1 MQVQRGRPQSAVLG
15 TAAAFDPIT
24 VANIVHKPDNK
35 PDNKHKFAFPLED
48 GTLQPEGT
56 DDKPQAKR
64 TRYGESWVLEE
75 QRRERL
81 LRSTPEYRFMLKVEG
96 TTTPLLTQKHLN
108 SDFADVRKTLD
119 AARVRSEK
127 SEDKIRELK
136 TQLMTQLIPNIANHQ
151 KIGMSLVHTSDGDK
165 IQVATSDAASANAP
179 GNAIDAALF
188 KMQNPGREPI
198 GLDSFFQNINA
209 AIDSTLN
216 SQLTASPE
224 YGEEQSMMWAM
235 LPQHSGVF
243 NYTPIYQ
250 QGLCLACAKL
260 EDIVGVL
267 WTPEELVL
275 KGQGPGASASD
286 ENLNT
291 LLAQLVGY
299 EILDN
304 DTMVTRRYSTQF
316 QAKDLKQKRAM
327 LIMNLKR
334 RLGGEET
341 QWTSLATGHNGM
353 PWGSGMMRMG

>member
-1 MQVQRGRPQSAVLG
+1 MQVQRGKPQSAVLG
-15 TAAAFDPIT
+15 TAAAFDQ
-24 VANIVHKPDNK
+24 VNVDNVSTTSPGGK
-35 PDNKHKFAFPLED
+35 KHAFPLED
-48 GTLQPEGT
+48 GTLQPEET
-56 DDKPQAKR
+56 DAAPQAKR
-64 TRYGESWVLEE
+64 SRYGAAWVEEE
-75 QRRERL
+75 QRREQE
-81 LRSTPEYRFMLKVEG
+81 LRRTPQYKFMLKVEG

-108 SDFADVRKTLD
+108 ADFADVRKTLD
-119 AARVRSEK
+119 AARERWVK

-151 KIGMSLVHTSDGDK
+151 KIGMSLVNTDGVDK
-165 IQVATSDAASANAP
+165 IQVATSDAAAANPP

-188 KMQNPGREPI
+188 KMQNPGRAPI
-198 GLDSFFQNINA
+198 ALDAFFKNINT

-216 SQLTASPE
+216 SQLSASPE
-224 YGEEQSMMWAM
+224 FGEEQSMMWAM
-235 LPQHSGVF
+235 MPQHTGVL
-243 NYTPIYQ
+243 NYTPVYQ

-260 EDIVGVL
+260 EDIVGVH

-341 QWTSLATGHNGM
+341 QWNSLATGHNGL
-353 PWGSGMMRMG
+353 PWGSGMIRMG